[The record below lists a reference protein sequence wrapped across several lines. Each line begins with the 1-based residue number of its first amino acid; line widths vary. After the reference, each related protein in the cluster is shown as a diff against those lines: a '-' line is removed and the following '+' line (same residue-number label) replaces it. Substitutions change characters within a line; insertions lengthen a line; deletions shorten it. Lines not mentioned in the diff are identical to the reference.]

1 MGKYFQSRSPP
12 GRLFFCRRFMP
23 AGKMAYFDFCRSLGV
38 ICFTT
43 SSVAENEEHDRRQRA
58 PEERYPK
65 SKTCAIF
72 RAPEP
77 SPWQPGSTQKNDEN
91 EDRPRV
97 HLTVSTAI
105 AILRGAKA
113 LSRRGC

>member
-65 SKTCAIF
+65 PKPARSSA
-72 RAPEP
+72 RP
-77 SPWQPGSTQKNDEN
+77 S
-91 EDRPRV
+91 
-97 HLTVSTAI
+97 H
-105 AILRGAKA
+105 LRGNRD
-113 LSRRGC
+113 RRKKTMKMKIDHASI